1 MRGRCCLYIVLSLG
15 LALILG
21 IFVFNRLLGGATPT
35 MPQQADVPADIPAYD
50 RSEWGD
56 WIDANNNCRNTRH
69 EVLAE
74 ESTEPVSYRSDRQCR
89 VASGR
94 WVGPYTGQTFIDPS
108 SLDVDHVVPLAHA
121 HRSGAWAWD
130 RDRKL
135 DYYNDLDNSG
145 HLAVVERTVNREKGS
160 QGPEHWKPPNQAN
173 WCEYAGNW
181 ISVKAKW
188 ELTATAAEIA
198 ALETML
204 ETCPN

>member
-1 MRGRCCLYIVLSLG
+1 MVVLLV
-15 LALILG
+15 LG
-21 IFVFNRLLGGATPT
+21 IFVLTRILGGATPG
-35 MPQQADVPADIPAYD
+35 MPQQAEVPANIPAYD

-56 WIDANNNCRNTRH
+56 WIDANNDCRNTRH
-69 EVLAE
+69 EVLAQ
-74 ESTEPVSYRSDRQCR
+74 ESTEPVSFRSDRQCR

-94 WVGPYTGQTFIDPS
+94 WVGPYTGQTFIDPG
-108 SLDVDHVVPLAHA
+108 SLDVDHVVPLANA

-130 RDRKL
+130 RERKRE
-135 DYYNDLDNSG
+135 YYNDLDNSG

-173 WCEYAGNW
+173 WCEYSRNW